1 MRNVGP
7 SAGVPLEA
15 LEHELKY
22 TVPAMA
28 AGPLRL
34 WLTSVCRPNRALPPA
49 AVHTV
54 YYDTPDLSLLREK
67 IDSDYLKTKVRVRW
81 YTALDARATPAG
93 PVFAEVKYRIG
104 NRRHKVRARPDADA
118 KDLASLPL
126 HDDTWVTFLDPLKE
140 AVPTLASRL
149 APVLALRYARYRFVD
164 PHGAHVTVDES
175 IQVTA
180 TNSARLSSHGLD
192 ALPTAVLEWK
202 GPWPDLPPHLAPAV
216 RFGARR
222 GAFSKYLACY
232 QLVTRLVL

>member
-1 MRNVGP
+1 MFDVHRSGR
-7 SAGVPLEA
+7 VPLEA

-22 TVPAMA
+22 TVPAMT

-81 YTALDARATPAG
+81 YTALDPAAAPAG
-93 PVFAEVKYRIG
+93 PVFAEVKYRVG
-104 NRRHKVRARPDADA
+104 NRRHKVRARLDVGA
-118 KDLASLPL
+118 KELALSPL
-126 HDDTWVTFLDPLKE
+126 HDDTWVTFLDPLRQ
-140 AVPTLASRL
+140 AVPALAGRL

-175 IQVTA
+175 IRVTA
-180 TNSARLSSHGLD
+180 TNIARLSSHALD